1 MSRVTDFNRVP
12 NAKHHEV
19 GMNMTRHSSVRATF
33 VSWRAAAVALA
44 ALVAAFPAHASFM
57 QGETLAKAANVL
69 AIVVIVVVPIVG
81 IVVFWLVHVLPEK
94 IAHKR
99 HHPQTEAIQVLCLL
113 SLVFGGLLWPLAWL
127 WAYTKPVL
135 YKMAYGTDK
144 APDAEA
150 SLPTPGTEAGVLR
163 ADVARLRTDL
173 ERLMAQ
179 GGAPRELSAIR
190 DQLAAL
196 EPRLAAGPEEAR

>member
-1 MSRVTDFNRVP
+1 M
-12 NAKHHEV
+12 HHQL
-19 GMNMTRHSSVRATF
+19 GMNMTRHSFFRAAA
-33 VSWRAAAVALA
+33 VSWRAAAAALLG
-44 ALVAAFPAHASFM
+44 LVAAFPAHASFM

-144 APDAEA
+144 APDSEA
-150 SLPTPGTEAGVLR
+150 SAPAPGTETGVLR
-163 ADVARLRTDL
+163 EDVARLRTDL
-173 ERLMAQ
+173 EKLMAQ